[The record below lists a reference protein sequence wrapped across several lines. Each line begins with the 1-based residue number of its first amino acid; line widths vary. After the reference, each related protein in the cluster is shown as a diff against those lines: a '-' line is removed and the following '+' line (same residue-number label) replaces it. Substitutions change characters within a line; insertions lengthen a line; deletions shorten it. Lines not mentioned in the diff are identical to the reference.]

1 MAGFL
6 FDFEEFLGEQT
17 EIVADEKK
25 YSLWQKSGD
34 LYAPITSA
42 KLVDKLQPGM
52 YKIDKDYNCT
62 IMKIKS
68 DDIHEFKDSIHTKI
82 LKDVEKFWSSEE
94 NFKNAS
100 QVVKSLRAYHK
111 QYGDYPV
118 SLNVLVPDYIAEVPV
133 VYLGVW
139 PRSFEYEYIKPVSIR
154 NDDAKLQNVNPA
166 FYIEYNGYLGVK
178 YTFLSHEKSW
188 KLDD

>member
-6 FDFEEFLGEQT
+6 FDFEEFLEEQA
-17 EIVADEKK
+17 EMAADEKK

-82 LKDVEKFWSSEE
+82 LKDVE
-94 NFKNAS
+94 
-100 QVVKSLRAYHK
+100 
-111 QYGDYPV
+111 
-118 SLNVLVPDYIAEVPV
+118 
-133 VYLGVW
+133 
-139 PRSFEYEYIKPVSIR
+139 
-154 NDDAKLQNVNPA
+154 
-166 FYIEYNGYLGVK
+166 
-178 YTFLSHEKSW
+178 
-188 KLDD
+188 